1 MFVTVFKTTQHYIQ
15 KTVILLDFL
24 MCTFLFLQGFGG
36 KFGVQRD
43 RVDKSAHD
51 FNEQPEKVG
60 TNYEKLKPDIGE
72 FEAPLIVVLCAK
84 LHKCIELCFYSP
96 MLLNGTLLS

>member
-1 MFVTVFKTTQHYIQ
+1 MH
-15 KTVILLDFL
+15 
-24 MCTFLFLQGFGG
+24 FLQGFGG

-51 FNEQPEKVG
+51 FNEQPERVG

-72 FEAPLIVVLCAK
+72 FELPLLPVQFAK
-84 LHKCIELCFYSP
+84 LYECIELCLYSP